1 MKFTLALML
10 AGIVILAGAAG
21 SSDADPTQ
29 STGEFLALSLLGLG
43 LFSWGVA
50 RSRSDMNHT
59 G

>member
-29 STGEFLALSLLGLG
+29 SMGKFLALSLLGLS